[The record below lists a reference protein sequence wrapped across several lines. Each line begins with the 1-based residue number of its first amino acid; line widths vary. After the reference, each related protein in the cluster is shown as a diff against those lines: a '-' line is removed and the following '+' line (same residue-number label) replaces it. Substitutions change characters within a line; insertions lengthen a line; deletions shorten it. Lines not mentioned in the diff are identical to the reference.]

1 MPQRARYFFTAVI
14 AAAAVAAACV
24 LPGTDWA
31 NVPRAPFLVLLL
43 LQVLLNLTIRLPD
56 TQESP
61 AGPAMVSVL
70 LASIVL
76 LPPGAAA
83 LTGAVSSSCMV
94 LRRARPTRVGFACAV
109 AFLAAAAAGEV
120 YHAADGRT
128 VLTGSDFPGA
138 LVPIGLAVLV
148 LSVVPAAVIETFLVQ
163 VGRQTQRAA
172 LRDFTL
178 RMVPRNIAYAL
189 VGLLTAVLWT
199 VSYDALAAI
208 VLLGPVIVTRW
219 ATVQYEEQR
228 TAHDAII
235 RTLVQAVEIKDLYT
249 RGHSERVARISE
261 MIADELRL
269 PPERVE
275 VLRYA
280 ATLHDVGKLG
290 VPTRLLRKTERLD
303 DEEFEEIRLH
313 PSRGVEVVRDI
324 AFLDEAYSAILHH
337 HERMD
342 GLGYPSGLR
351 GMRIPPF
358 ARIIAVADA
367 FDSMTSTRS
376 YRGARGSDEALNEL
390 RANMGTQFDPA
401 IVDAIAAALSRA
413 ELAGRPWRGDG
424 TACPGARG
432 GQPELAELPP
442 GAVVAQFDHDDPAY
456 QLLAVDVEG
465 AEKPQTDDYAS
476 GSEPPT
482 DESAEREPAVD
493 ETSGGDNPVPD
504 VSLPAATLPDA
515 ALPDAVLP
523 DPVLPDAVLPDPK
536 QPPAPRD
543 ELRLA
548 PFRPE
553 LNLPTQ
559 TKREPKNDRAAD
571 RAADLATERGTDRDT
586 PTNTGPETEG
596 R

>member
-1 MPQRARYFFTAVI
+1 MPQRARYFFSAVI

-24 LPGTDWA
+24 LPDTDWA

-43 LQVLLNLTIRLPD
+43 LQVLLNLTIRLPE

-83 LTGAVSSSCMV
+83 MTGAVASSCMV
-94 LRRARPTRVGFACAV
+94 LRRADPLRVGFACAV
-109 AFLAAAAAGEV
+109 SFLAACTAGEV
-120 YHAADGRT
+120 YHATDGHT

-138 LVPIGLAVLV
+138 LLPIGLAVLV
-148 LSVVPAAVIETFLVQ
+148 LSVVPAALIETFLVQ
-163 VGRQTQRAA
+163 VGRQTRRAA
-172 LRDFTL
+172 SRDFAL

-189 VGLLTAVLWT
+189 VGLLTAVLWS

-249 RGHSERVARISE
+249 RGHSERVAAISE

-390 RANMGTQFDPA
+390 RANMGSQFDPA

-424 TACPGARG
+424 TAYEGGRG

-456 QLLAVDVEG
+456 QLLSLEVEG

-476 GSEPPT
+476 GSEPP
-482 DESAEREPAVD
+482 
-493 ETSGGDNPVPD
+493 SGQQQATGQQ
-504 VSLPAATLPDA
+504 PAAA
-515 ALPDAVLP
+515 
-523 DPVLPDAVLPDPK
+523 
-536 QPPAPRD
+536 PPAPRE
-543 ELRLA
+543 ELRLG

-553 LNLPTQ
+553 LSLPTQ
-559 TKREPKNDRAAD
+559 SQRAPQPPKTEPKA
-571 RAADLATERGTDRDT
+571 ERDPSPNAGSTNT
-586 PTNTGPETEG
+586 SPTNTGPETEG